1 MKGNSSLQYLLRN
14 DRMYLLVIN
23 SHEKVEPGNCQE
35 HQSEVDKL
43 SYCEELNWELRTHF
57 LIRASATPHPQPLEL
72 QVHGAL
78 SPG

>member
-23 SHEKVEPGNCQE
+23 SREKVEPGNCQE

-43 SYCEELNWELRTHF
+43 SYCEELNWEL
-57 LIRASATPHPQPLEL
+57 
-72 QVHGAL
+72 
-78 SPG
+78 